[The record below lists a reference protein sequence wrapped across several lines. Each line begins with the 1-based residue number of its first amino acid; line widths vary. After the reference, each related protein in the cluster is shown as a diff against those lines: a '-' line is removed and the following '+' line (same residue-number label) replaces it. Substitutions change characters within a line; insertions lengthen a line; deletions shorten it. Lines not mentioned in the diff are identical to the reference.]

1 MDIVCQRCC
10 GLDVHKKSVV
20 ACVITP
26 EGQQSRTFRTMT
38 NDLLS
43 LADWL
48 RELQVSHVAMESTG
62 VYWKPVY
69 NLLED
74 EFTVMV
80 VNAAHI
86 KRVPGRKTDV
96 SDAQWI
102 AQLLQHGLL
111 RASFIPDRPQ
121 RELRELT
128 RYRRS
133 LIEERSREANRIQ
146 KLLEGANIKLS
157 SVATDVLGASG
168 RAMLAALASGEE
180 DPQRLAE
187 LAKGRLRERRSELEQ
202 ALRGLMGHHQRY
214 LLTRQLSHLEFLS
227 QEIDDLDREV
237 ARRVDPFEATIQAVD
252 TIPGIGRRTAEI
264 IVAEVGTNM
273 EQFPTPG
280 HLASWAGVCPGN
292 RQSGERRERSPVRR
306 GNNWLKPALVE
317 AARAAARTKTHLG
330 AKYHRLARRIGA
342 NRAAMAVAHS
352 MLVILHHLIRTGQDY
367 TDLGYDYLEQ
377 RDRESIVKRS
387 LKRLQRLGFQV
398 TLQAA

>member
-38 NDLLS
+38 GDLLS

-96 SDAQWI
+96 ADAQWI

-111 RASFIPDRPQ
+111 RGSFIPDRPQ

-168 RAMLAALASGEE
+168 RAMLAAMASGEE

-227 QEIDDLDREV
+227 REIDDLDREV
-237 ARRVDPFEATIQAVD
+237 ASRVDPFEETIQAVD

-273 EQFPTPG
+273 DRFPTAG

-292 RQSGERRERSPVRR
+292 RQSGERRERSPVRK

-317 AARAAARTKTHLG
+317 AARAAARTKTYLG

-352 MLVILHHLIRTGQDY
+352 MLVILYHVIRTGQDY

-377 RDRESIVKRS
+377 RDRESIAKSS
-387 LKRLQRLGFQV
+387 LRRLQRLGFHV

>member
-1 MDIVCQRCC
+1 
-10 GLDVHKKSVV
+10 
-20 ACVITP
+20 
-26 EGQQSRTFRTMT
+26 MT
-38 NDLLS
+38 GDLLS

-86 KRVPGRKTDV
+86 KRVPRSQDRRYRRPLESPNSCSTACSVAVSSRTGR
-96 SDAQWI
+96 
-102 AQLLQHGLL
+102 
-111 RASFIPDRPQ
+111 Q

-168 RAMLAALASGEE
+168 RAMLAAMASGEE

-227 QEIDDLDREV
+227 REIDDLDLV
-237 ARRVDPFEATIQAVD
+237 QPGAGAT
-252 TIPGIGRRTAEI
+252 GGRHHTRLPWQHRGRSTSVRFHQEGLSSL
-264 IVAEVGTNM
+264 E
-273 EQFPTPG
+273 
-280 HLASWAGVCPGN
+280 
-292 RQSGERRERSPVRR
+292 ERD
-306 GNNWLKPALVE
+306 G
-317 AARAAARTKTHLG
+317 
-330 AKYHRLARRIGA
+330 
-342 NRAAMAVAHS
+342 
-352 MLVILHHLIRTGQDY
+352 
-367 TDLGYDYLEQ
+367 
-377 RDRESIVKRS
+377 
-387 LKRLQRLGFQV
+387 
-398 TLQAA
+398 

>member
-1 MDIVCQRCC
+1 MGGVKKISAALRPLQLETMGDPDPHRPTPRLLKDSALFFQSIAFGWQSAVITANAGTEGFRPPSVAPRGGRIIDIVCQHCC

-26 EGQQSRTFRTMT
+26 EGQQSRTFRTLT
-38 NDLLS
+38 ADLLS

-48 RELQVSHVAMESTG
+48 RELQVSHAAMESTG

-74 EFTVMV
+74 EFTVIV

-96 SDAQWI
+96 TDARWI

-111 RASFIPDRPQ
+111 RPSFIPDRLQ
-121 RELRELT
+121 RELRELN

-168 RAMLAALASGEE
+168 RAMLAAMAAGEE
-180 DPQRLAE
+180 DPERLAE
-187 LAKGRLRERRSELEQ
+187 LAKGRLREKRADLEQ

-227 QEIDDLDREV
+227 REIDELDREV
-237 ARRVDPFEATIQAVD
+237 AQRVDPFEETVRAVD
-252 TIPGIGRRTAEI
+252 TIPGIG
-264 IVAEVGTNM
+264 
-273 EQFPTPG
+273 
-280 HLASWAGVCPGN
+280 
-292 RQSGERRERSPVRR
+292 
-306 GNNWLKPALVE
+306 
-317 AARAAARTKTHLG
+317 
-330 AKYHRLARRIGA
+330 
-342 NRAAMAVAHS
+342 
-352 MLVILHHLIRTGQDY
+352 
-367 TDLGYDYLEQ
+367 
-377 RDRESIVKRS
+377 
-387 LKRLQRLGFQV
+387 
-398 TLQAA
+398 QA

>member
-1 MDIVCQRCC
+1 MDIVTARCC

-48 RELQVSHVAMESTG
+48 RELGVSHVAMESTG

-96 SDAQWI
+96 TDAQWI

-111 RASFIPDRPQ
+111 RPSFIPDRPQ

-146 KLLEGANIKLS
+146 KLLEGANVKLS
-157 SVATDVLGASG
+157 SVATDVLGVSG
-168 RAMLAALASGEE
+168 RAMLAALAAGEE

-187 LAKGRLRERRSELEQ
+187 LAKGRLREKRAQLEQ
-202 ALRGLMGHHQRY
+202 ALKGLIGHHQRY

-227 QEIDDLDREV
+227 REIDDLDREV
-237 ARRVDPFEATIQAVD
+237 AQRVDPFAETVQAVD

-264 IVAEVGTNM
+264 IVAEVGTDM
-273 EQFPTPG
+273 ARFPTPG

-292 RQSGERRERSPVRR
+292 HQSGERRERSPVRK

-317 AARAAARTKTHLG
+317 AARAAARTKTYLG
-330 AKYHRLARRIGA
+330 AQYHRLARRIGA

-352 MLVILHHLIRTGQDY
+352 MVVILHHVIRTGHDY
-367 TDLGYDYLEQ
+367 IDLGHDYLER
-377 RDRESIVKRS
+377 RDREHIARRS
-387 LKRLQRLGFQV
+387 VRRLQRLGFQV
-398 TLQAA
+398 TIQAA